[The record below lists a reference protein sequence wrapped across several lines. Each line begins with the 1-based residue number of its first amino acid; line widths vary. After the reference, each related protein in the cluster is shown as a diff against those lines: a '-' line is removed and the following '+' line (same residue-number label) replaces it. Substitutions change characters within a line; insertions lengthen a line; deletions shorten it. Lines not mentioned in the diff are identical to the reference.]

1 MWFYLCMYVLTCM
14 QIFKWCKRLTP
25 WSMRFV
31 SPTLLRIPRQGL
43 FPMVTIPFRGVGST
57 LRWIIGQF
65 YGCHVSTCKYICCIL
80 VHDVSFYPMLQATC
94 DFWWF
99 TAGFSI
105 PFLECQ
111 HIFRVSAPWKQ
122 AYLDDV
128 PFGTPDFQA
137 RYCYTIL
144 ACACAFHWE
153 TDPAYPMAGSE
164 PHRAQVAGLLWS
176 SGWMRWPFQWARS
189 GSWSAGRT
197 LRARGPPLRSKLVDI
212 VRSRPV
218 HANFSGMKKDRKK
231 WTHMN
236 NLRTQLRS
244 NDHFWGGTKPMG
256 K

>member
-1 MWFYLCMYVLTCM
+1 MVNEICVADSFEN
-14 QIFKWCKRLTP
+14 
-25 WSMRFV
+25 
-31 SPTLLRIPRQGL
+31 PRQGL

-153 TDPAYPMAGSE
+153 TDPAYPMTGSE
-164 PHRAQVAGLLWS
+164 LHWAQVAGLLWS

-197 LRARGPPLRSKLVDI
+197 LRAEGRPWGVSWWISFAADRSM
-212 VRSRPV
+212 RTFQ
-218 HANFSGMKKDRKK
+218 AWKKTEKNEHI
-231 WTHMN
+231 WTICEHN
-236 NLRTQLRS
+236 
-244 NDHFWGGTKPMG
+244 
-256 K
+256 